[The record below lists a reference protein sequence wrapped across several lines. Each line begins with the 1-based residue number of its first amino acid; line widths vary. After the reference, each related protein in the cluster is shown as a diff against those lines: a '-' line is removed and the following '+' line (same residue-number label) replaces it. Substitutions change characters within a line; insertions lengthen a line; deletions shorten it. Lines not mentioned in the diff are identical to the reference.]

1 MRTLKIL
8 ILEHNP
14 FQMMAL
20 HQMLNAIGVYDVLAA
35 PSLRVAQR
43 SLARRGTVDIAFCS
57 PQLRGGEGL
66 ALIRHLVEQ
75 REAQSLVL
83 LGNVASSVMP
93 AVTAL
98 LAEREVQLLGHLHTP
113 VSAVLMRRLLDIYLM
128 ESMLKAQA

>member
-43 SLARRGTVDIAFCS
+43 SLARRGAVDIALCN

-83 LGNVASSVMP
+83 LGNVASSGMP
-93 AVTAL
+93 AVTTL
-98 LAEREVQLLGHLHTP
+98 LAESEVQLLGHLHTP

-128 ESMLKAQA
+128 ESMLTAQA

>member
-43 SLARRGTVDIAFCS
+43 SLARRGAVRELLAD
-57 PQLRGGEGL
+57 EGL
-66 ALIRHLVEQ
+66 SGIRDGRQGPEHDGDHVPAGPPWCALWVPGL
-75 REAQSLVL
+75 
-83 LGNVASSVMP
+83 
-93 AVTAL
+93 
-98 LAEREVQLLGHLHTP
+98 ERQGRVV
-113 VSAVLMRRLLDIYLM
+113 VS
-128 ESMLKAQA
+128 

>member
-43 SLARRGTVDIAFCS
+43 SLARRGAVDIALCN

-93 AVTAL
+93 AVTTL
-98 LAEREVQLLGHLHTP
+98 LAEGEVQLLGHLHTP